1 MTTTVQT
8 VLDLSGATHR
18 EPLGPTAEG
27 LSSATFE
34 RVVINGDRYVVKRLS
49 YETDWVMRAVADV
62 GVPRVVRMH
71 TSGLFD
77 SLPTCIDTTLVTVAH
92 DPATGMAELL
102 MRDVSDAFLRDSDP
116 FSADQHAVFVDG
128 MAQLH
133 ASTQGMVDELG
144 LTPPAQRWQMLGP
157 AFARQEALR
166 GPLTGVPGVLLP
178 MWSRLAQNA
187 PDVYRTAV
195 ALAEN
200 PERLVRALA
209 ATPQC
214 LVHGDWKGGNLG
226 IAADGRIILVDWA
239 FPGIDA
245 PCADLGWYLAV
256 NCDRLPEG
264 KDATI
269 ERYRNALERHGLQTS
284 AWWDR
289 QLPLALLGAAVQL
302 AWSKCDQAEE
312 LAWWSGRVAE
322 GSALLP

>member
-1 MTTTVQT
+1 MW
-8 VLDLSGATHR
+8 
-18 EPLGPTAEG
+18 
-27 LSSATFE
+27 E
-34 RVVINGDRYVVKRLS
+34 RL
-49 YETDWVMRAVADV
+49 AA
-62 GVPRVVRMH
+62 
-71 TSGLFD
+71 
-77 SLPTCIDTTLVTVAH
+77 A
-92 DPATGMAELL
+92 DPAT
-102 MRDVSDAFLRDSDP
+102 
-116 FSADQHAVFVDG
+116 HAV
-128 MAQLH
+128 L
-133 ASTQGMVDELG
+133 STVVEGPRPLVQALSS
-144 LTPPAQRWQMLGP
+144 TPR
-157 AFARQEALR
+157 
-166 GPLTGVPGVLLP
+166 
-178 MWSRLAQNA
+178 S
-187 PDVYRTAV
+187 
-195 ALAEN
+195 
-200 PERLVRALA
+200 
-209 ATPQC
+209 

-312 LAWWSGRVAE
+312 LAWWAGRVAE